1 MIGAG
6 NALPWRL
13 PADLRRFRKITM
25 GKPVLMGRKT
35 FESIG
40 RPLPGRI
47 NVVITRNPG
56 FTAVGCTVVRSTD
69 EAIKASAGFQ
79 EVMVIG
85 GASFYEQFLPEAGRL
100 YLTLVHAKFE
110 GDTFFPAFD
119 WDDWK
124 EIGREDFVADAET
137 AYPYSFVVL
146 ERTVPIKGQA
156 PSRANVVKQGAGSA
170 NRER

>member
-1 MIGAG
+1 VLISLIAAMGENRVIGAG

-13 PADLRRFRKITM
+13 SADLRQFRKITI

-40 RPLPGRI
+40 RPLPGRLNI
-47 NVVITRNPG
+47 VITRNPG
-56 FTAVGCTVVRSTD
+56 FTAAGCTVVHSTE

-85 GASFYEQFLPEAGRL
+85 GASFYEQFLPEAGRM
-100 YLTLVHAKFE
+100 YLTLVHARFE

-124 EIGREDFVADAET
+124 ETRREDFVADVQT
-137 AYPYSFVVL
+137 PYPYSFVVL
-146 ERTVPIKGQA
+146 ERRVPTA
-156 PSRANVVKQGAGSA
+156 A
-170 NRER
+170 

>member
-6 NALPWRL
+6 NALPWRIS
-13 PADLRRFRKITM
+13 ADLRQFRKITM

-40 RPLPGRI
+40 RALPGRL
-47 NVVITRNPG
+47 NVVITRNPS
-56 FTAVGCTVVRSTD
+56 FTATGCTVVHSTE
-69 EAIKASAGFQ
+69 EAIKASAGFE

-85 GASFYEQFLPEAGRL
+85 GASFYEQFLPEAGRM

-110 GDTFFPAFD
+110 GDTLFPAFD
-119 WDDWK
+119 WHDWK
-124 EIGREDFVADAET
+124 EIGREDFVADVQT

-146 ERTVPIKGQA
+146 ERRVPVTA
-156 PSRANVVKQGAGSA
+156 
-170 NRER
+170 